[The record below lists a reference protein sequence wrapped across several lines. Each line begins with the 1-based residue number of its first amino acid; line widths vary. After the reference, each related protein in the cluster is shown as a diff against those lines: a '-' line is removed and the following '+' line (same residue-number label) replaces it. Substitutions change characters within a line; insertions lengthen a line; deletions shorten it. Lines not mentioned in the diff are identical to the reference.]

1 MAAAIE
7 RPVAKHPGSRDASES
22 RFAIVEML
30 SQNGFIG
37 FCKRLGPAAQSL
49 IATWNTKSR

>member
-7 RPVAKHPGSRDASES
+7 RPVAEHPGSRDASES
-22 RFAIVEML
+22 LFAIVKML

-49 IATWNTKSR
+49 IVAWNTTSR